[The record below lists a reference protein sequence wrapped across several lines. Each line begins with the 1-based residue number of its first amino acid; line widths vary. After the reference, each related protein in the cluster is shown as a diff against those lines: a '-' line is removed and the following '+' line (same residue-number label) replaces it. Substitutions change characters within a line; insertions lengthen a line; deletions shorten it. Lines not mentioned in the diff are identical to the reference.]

1 VSFIIVEGGD
11 GTGKTT
17 LAEEL
22 AETYG
27 AEYEHVGPPR
37 TDMTPFAE
45 HIEYAFVLSEQYG
58 SVVFDR
64 FHLGCFAYGPIWR
77 PENDIDGI
85 GDFRRADW
93 ELFEH
98 LISSR
103 CLLVMCDP
111 GWQVVEA
118 NLSGRDGT
126 QPLAEFE
133 SDPAK
138 VTAVYDRFR
147 KAYEFS
153 ILDKIMYDYND
164 PTSRDRLTFKVEEV
178 LGWMPVSS
186 IRPR

>member
-1 VSFIIVEGGD
+1 MSFIIVEGGD

-22 AETYG
+22 AEQYG

-37 TDMTPFAE
+37 HDMTPFAE
-45 HIEYAFVLSEQYG
+45 HIEYAFVLAEQYG

-77 PENDIDGI
+77 PENDLDGI
-85 GDFRRADW
+85 GDFRRNDW

-98 LISSR
+98 LIKSR
-103 CLLVMCDP
+103 CLLVLADP
-111 GWQVVEA
+111 GWQEVER

-126 QPLAEFE
+126 QPLPEYE

-153 ILDKIMYDYND
+153 ILEKIKYDYTD
-164 PTSRDRLTFKVEEV
+164 PASRGLLDSKIGEV
-178 LGWMPVSS
+178 LGWRTISTLTT
-186 IRPR
+186 

>member
-1 VSFIIVEGGD
+1 MSFIIIEGGD

-22 AETYG
+22 AVQFN

-45 HIEYAFVLSEQYG
+45 HIEYAFVLAEQYG

-98 LISSR
+98 LILGR
-103 CLLVMCDP
+103 CLLILADP
-111 GWQVVEA
+111 GWQEVER
-118 NLSGRDGT
+118 NLSGRDGS
-126 QPLAEFE
+126 QPLPEYE
-133 SDPAK
+133 SDIAK

-153 ILDKIMYDYND
+153 ILDKVLYDYTD
-164 PTSRDRLTFKVEEV
+164 PESKGRVTAKIEEV
-178 LGWMPVSS
+178 LGWVPTSAPVT
-186 IRPR
+186 